1 MNAVRHL
8 LAVLA
13 LCAANGVASGA
24 EPLPVTIADITFPD
38 TYAQEQWLIFQ
49 RNIERAG
56 GEDFAL
62 KMLISGQLGS
72 EEQLVSGLRRGR
84 VQYASVSA
92 LFASTMVPEAAL
104 LYGTYLFDSF
114 AEADF
119 IYDNYLTAVFTEML
133 AEQGLHFV
141 AWNEVGFHHIY
152 GKRPIL
158 SPDDVRGV
166 RFRVSASRAST
177 LLAKILKADVIPLG
191 FGEIVT
197 ALQTGLIEAGENG
210 ATLYATAG
218 AATEAPHLTLTR
230 HAFGVSLIV
239 SEKNWWDGLSD
250 PQRATLT
257 AAFPKPDEVRPM
269 ARAETEQ
276 VLATAA
282 RRGFTVHTLTD
293 AQLTAW
299 RDATAGTAKT
309 LADEI
314 GGRAPEVYA
323 MILEGK
329 RAFRAAQV
337 SSEVTPSGSPTR

>member
-1 MNAVRHL
+1 MIRKL
-8 LAVLA
+8 LVVSA
-13 LCAANGVASGA
+13 LCLACSVSSGA
-24 EPLPVTIADITFPD
+24 EPLQVTIADITFPN

-56 GEDFAL
+56 REEFAL

-114 AEADF
+114 EEADF
-119 IYDNYLTAVFTEML
+119 IYDNYLTALFTEML
-133 AEQGLHFV
+133 EEQGLHFV

-152 GKRPIL
+152 GKQPIL
-158 SPDDVRGV
+158 LPDDVAGV

-177 LLAKILKADVIPLG
+177 LLAKNLKADVIPLS

-218 AATEAPHLTLTR
+218 ASTEAQHLTLTR

-239 SEKNWWDGLSD
+239 SAKDWWDQLSER
-250 PQRATLT
+250 QRKILT

-269 ARAETEQ
+269 ARAETQ
-276 VLATAA
+276 DILATAQQ
-282 RRGFTVHTLTD
+282 RGFTVHTLDD
-293 AQLTAW
+293 AHLASW
-299 RDATAGTAKT
+299 RTATAGTAKT

-323 MILEGK
+323 KILEGK
-329 RAFRAAQV
+329 RAFRAAQ
-337 SSEVTPSGSPTR
+337 SAKP

>member
-1 MNAVRHL
+1 MLRKL
-8 LAVLA
+8 LVVSA
-13 LCAANGVASGA
+13 LCLAGSVSSGA
-24 EPLPVTIADITFPD
+24 EPLQVTIADITFPN

-49 RNIERAG
+49 RNIELAG
-56 GEDFAL
+56 REEFAL

-114 AEADF
+114 EEADF
-119 IYDNYLTAVFTEML
+119 IYDNYLTALFTEML
-133 AEQGLHFV
+133 EEQGLHFV

-152 GKRPIL
+152 GKQPIL
-158 SPDDVRGV
+158 LPDDVAGV

-177 LLAKILKADVIPLG
+177 LLAKNLKADVIPLS

-218 AATEAPHLTLTR
+218 ASTEAQHLTLTR

-239 SEKNWWDGLSD
+239 SAKDWWDQLSER
-250 PQRATLT
+250 QRKILT

-269 ARAETEQ
+269 ARAETQ
-276 VLATAA
+276 DILATAQQ
-282 RRGFTVHTLTD
+282 RGFTVHTLDD
-293 AQLTAW
+293 AHLASW
-299 RDATAGTAKT
+299 RTATAGTAKT

-323 MILEGK
+323 KILEGK
-329 RAFRAAQV
+329 RAFRAAQ
-337 SSEVTPSGSPTR
+337 SAKP